1 MNAKAPLLVCLDTC
15 SIIDKYY
22 HFSGSSLSRFQDKIA
37 EGLIRVVLPGLCLTE
52 IHKNLDTE
60 ADKAKAAIDRFKKNS
75 RFTTLHPS
83 EEVRDKLHFIDKDV
97 VDQTKKDVHARL
109 ANFLSLPSVTVI
121 HTNASVMDS
130 VLDRYFAKKPP
141 FTNGKS
147 EFPDA
152 IWLESVRA
160 YMAKNKI
167 NTLLVVSNDG
177 EVEKYCKEM
186 DGWSCVK
193 TVDDVIERVLQRQ
206 DEDVQFFR
214 GLLFKKTFEI
224 ENALINRFSDIDFKF
239 DLFGPEGIELRGY
252 VGDAKIVNLDVS
264 PSRIRL
270 VGIDRDNLLVTGS
283 VAVTFEGSLSIDFE
297 GVDPDG
303 DWYEASA
310 EIDDAKTVEEV
321 PVSFSVSRKQLE
333 STGQLFLENLI
344 INDESDDL
352 VWYHDSTY
360 DFT

>member
-1 MNAKAPLLVCLDTC
+1 
-15 SIIDKYY
+15 
-22 HFSGSSLSRFQDKIA
+22 
-37 EGLIRVVLPGLCLTE
+37 
-52 IHKNLDTE
+52 
-60 ADKAKAAIDRFKKNS
+60 
-75 RFTTLHPS
+75 
-83 EEVRDKLHFIDKDV
+83 
-97 VDQTKKDVHARL
+97 
-109 ANFLSLPSVTVI
+109 
-121 HTNASVMDS
+121 
-130 VLDRYFAKKPP
+130 
-141 FTNGKS
+141 
-147 EFPDA
+147 
-152 IWLESVRA
+152 
-160 YMAKNKI
+160 
-167 NTLLVVSNDG
+167 
-177 EVEKYCKEM
+177 M